1 MDDTRD
7 VAQVWNQKNKLEQTI
22 AAGMHGAPE
31 IKKEEKRTFLGVFRE
46 RVIMYLTQD
55 QVKET
60 ALYPEFIEA
69 FQHAKFAKMLIN
81 CATGRQ
87 FTAKYQK
94 LAQKMKK
101 PYSIIAD
108 ARYAEAAGLVAVSN
122 DAADVEI
129 IAVQDRLSRLQKQGA
144 PVRLIGA
151 AGKKVC
157 SSCLSAIVAIDPR
170 EKINYSQLTWLD
182 RLTGERCPAHEDD

>member
-7 VAQVWNQKNKLEQTI
+7 VAQVWNKKDKLEQTL

-31 IKKEEKRTFLGVFRE
+31 IKKAEKRTFLGVFRE
-46 RVIMYLTQD
+46 RVIIYLTQD
-55 QVKET
+55 QVKEA
-60 ALYPEFIEA
+60 ALYPEIIEA
-69 FQHAKFAKMLIN
+69 FQHPKFAKLLIN
-81 CATGRQ
+81 GATGRQ

-94 LAQKMKK
+94 LAQKMQKT
-101 PYSIIAD
+101 YSIIAD
-108 ARYAEAAGLVAVSN
+108 AHYAEAAGLVAASN
-122 DAADVEI
+122 DAVDVET

-144 PVRLIGA
+144 SVRLIGA

-170 EKINYSQLTWLD
+170 EKVNYSQLTWLD